1 MREKK
6 REKIKKGYFQLRRQA
21 SLNRMINGEFASSLN
36 EVIDRTIDRLEI
48 RFPEFREAYSL
59 A

>member
-6 REKIKKGYFQLRRQA
+6 KERIKKGYFQLRRQA
-21 SLNRMINGEFASSLN
+21 SLNRMINGELASSLN
-36 EVIDRTIDRLEI
+36 AVIDKTIDKLEI

>member
-21 SLNRMINGEFASSLN
+21 SLSRMINGELASSLN
-36 EVIDRTIDRLEI
+36 ETIDKTIDKLEI
-48 RFPEFREAYSL
+48 KFPEFREAY
-59 A
+59 ARI